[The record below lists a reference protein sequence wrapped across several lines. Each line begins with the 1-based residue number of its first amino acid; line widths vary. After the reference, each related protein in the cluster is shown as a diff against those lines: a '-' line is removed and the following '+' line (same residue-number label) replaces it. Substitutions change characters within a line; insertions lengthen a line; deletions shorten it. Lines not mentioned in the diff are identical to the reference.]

1 MVNFFDTLIG
11 TLEGTVK
18 WPFDKKARTPKGKP
32 VTKKYIAD
40 INIKSKIK
48 KRNKLD
54 KEINIL
60 RKYTR

>member
-1 MVNFFDTLIG
+1 MANFFDTLIDA
-11 TLEGTVK
+11 LEGKVK

-32 VTKKYIAD
+32 VTKKYIAN

-48 KRNKLD
+48 ERNKLD

-60 RKYTR
+60 KKYTR

>member
-48 KRNKLD
+48 KRNKY
-54 KEINIL
+54 KSS
-60 RKYTR
+60 